1 MSISSFF
8 TGLAAVATLTLSLS
22 SASVLAADVY
32 PTKPIRMIVP
42 FAPGGAAD
50 ILGRVVGDYLQRE
63 LGQPIVM
70 VNRDG
75 AGTIIG
81 VDAAAKSASDGY
93 TLLISGDAATVNTA
107 SNRKLPYDLM
117 RDLQPISLLYA
128 GTQFL
133 LVNNNSPFKNI
144 QDLVKFG
151 KANPGAIRYG
161 STGIGTSTHMSAE
174 TFNTAAGIKTVHIPY
189 RGVAP
194 AMNDLGGGHVDY
206 VIAGSTAGIPAI
218 KSGQLRALAIT
229 GRTRSAVLPDLP
241 TFIEQG
247 VNAETGSWYGLFV
260 PAGTPPEIVA
270 RLHAATAKALANPEL
285 GERLKQLGGEAR
297 VTTSE
302 QTTVFMR
309 GEIQKFG
316 NLMRELNIKLV
327 D

>member
-1 MSISSFF
+1 MRISSFF

-22 SASVLAADVY
+22 SASVRAADVY
-32 PTKPIRMIVP
+32 PIKPIRMIVP

-63 LGQPIVM
+63 LGQPMVM

-81 VDAAAKSASDGY
+81 VDAAAKSAPDGY

-133 LVNNNSPFKNI
+133 LVNNNSPYKNI

-206 VIAGSTAGIPAI
+206 VIAGSTAAIPAI

-229 GRTRSAVLPDLP
+229 GRNRSAVLPDLP

-297 VTTSE
+297 LTAPE
-302 QTTVFMR
+302 QTVVFMR